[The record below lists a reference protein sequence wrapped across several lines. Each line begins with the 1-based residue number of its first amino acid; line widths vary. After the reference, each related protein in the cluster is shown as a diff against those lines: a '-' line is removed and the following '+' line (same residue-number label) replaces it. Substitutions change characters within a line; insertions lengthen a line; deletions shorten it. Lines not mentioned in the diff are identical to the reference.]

1 MNNKNN
7 GHLFRNINIE
17 DFKDEIN
24 SICKGYG
31 LEKFTDIEMEA
42 LYADY
47 KDPKKPGNKFVEFME
62 GCFGPKSNKRTI
74 NNDPLKEPTDRISKQ
89 FGCLGETPQYDV
101 ILGTSTFNPMG
112 LEAIINEVQD
122 LINYKKTNKHGKEK
136 CAEPTKQKSKEKDL
150 TEDIERI
157 IQEAMNNMDE
167 KSFQKFKQ
175 LRGDDLSATEILS
188 ALLDF
193 DVNSVSFFNSEKTEA
208 IARFIVESVIKMEE
222 KRNADKPGVNS
233 SKTVREKVSENK
245 KKEQSKEPVKEAP
258 VKKDTKVIPPSFE
271 EIKKQLDYAVLNRTR
286 MGTPFSNYKSGVET
300 ALKWVLGLSDT
311 IPFFMNYREFI
322 IVDTKTID
330 LIKSKIK
337 IGNGQNPNLNLSN
350 VVFSNVSGQTG
361 VMFDKYLIDDLELI
375 NGNVLIL
382 TFCGESI
389 KSVYK
394 DLAEFEKHHS
404 IDSMSTDHLGGFCF
418 DK

>member
-17 DFKDEIN
+17 DFNDEIN

-62 GCFGPKSNKRTI
+62 GCFGTKSNKRTI
-74 NNDPLKEPTDRISKQ
+74 NNDPLKEPTDRISKTMDR
-89 FGCLGETPQYDV
+89 LGETPQWAV
-101 ILGTSTFNPMG
+101 TSTFNPMG

-188 ALLDF
+188 AVLDF

-245 KKEQSKEPVKEAP
+245 KKVQAKEPVKEAP
-258 VKKDTKVIPPSFE
+258 VKKNTKIIPPSFE
-271 EIKKQLDYAVLNRTR
+271 EIKKQLDYAVLNINKESRPGATYE
-286 MGTPFSNYKSGVET
+286 TGVEA
-300 ALKWVLGLSDT
+300 ALKWVVGLSENKPLVD
-311 IPFFMNYREFI
+311 NLREFI
-322 IVDTKTID
+322 VVDLKSID
-330 LIKSKIK
+330 KIIRAFECIDKSDLRLSGIEFIKKD
-337 IGNGQNPNLNLSN
+337 GALG
-350 VVFSNVSGQTG
+350 VS
-361 VMFDKYLIDDLELI
+361 FDCYDFGGWKFR
-375 NGNVLIL
+375 NGNIL
-382 TFCGESI
+382 LLDNTGMVTKYFLDPE
-389 KSVYK
+389 
-394 DLAEFEKHHS
+394 EFEKQCVVY
-404 IDSMSTDHLGGFCF
+404 SMNADRLGGVCYV
-418 DK
+418 KK